1 MKPHIDLSKPMDEND
16 TTRRNGSSLR
26 KSTHT
31 FMVHLADCPSGGET
45 VFLQH
50 INQAPNL
57 LHSAR
62 GGESSPAQVQAHA
75 QAEGDGGGGGGGGGG
90 GVLGAARPMRGRVVV
105 FPHACPHSGLPV
117 VDVPKRFLRGELLV
131 E

>member
-1 MKPHIDLSKPMDEND
+1 
-16 TTRRNGSSLR
+16 
-26 KSTHT
+26 
-31 FMVHLADCPSGGET
+31 MVHLADCPSGGET

-62 GGESSPAQVQAHA
+62 GGESLQAQVQAQA
-75 QAEGDGGGGGGGGGG
+75 QAEGDGGG

>member
-31 FMVHLADCPSGGET
+31 FMVHLADCPSGGDT

-62 GGESSPAQVQAHA
+62 GGESSQAQGQAQV
-75 QAEGDGGGGGGGGGG
+75 EGDGGGGGGGGG